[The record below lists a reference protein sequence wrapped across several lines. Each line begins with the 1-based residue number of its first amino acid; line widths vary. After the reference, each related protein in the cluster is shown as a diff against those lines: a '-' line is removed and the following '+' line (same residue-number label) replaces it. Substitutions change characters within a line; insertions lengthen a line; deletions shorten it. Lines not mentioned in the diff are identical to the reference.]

1 MDIYSCQE
9 AFGAKD
15 CTSAA
20 MRQAIADWYDL
31 YYGAAAA
38 GRDPCQRIAYT
49 VVSKLVKAVFGEYAV
64 SADQPLTRQLITEL
78 NKHKEQA
85 VAQALVG
92 GECWLKPWVEEG
104 FGFTLIPRDQILIF
118 GRDASGAPN
127 DVGTLEQTVS
137 GSATY
142 TLLERRSCDQ
152 RGFLTV
158 ENRLYRSFTAGL
170 LGTPVP
176 LSVHPAYEQLPDRY
190 TYEAPL
196 GIGLVRLKTP
206 MLNCVDGSPDGV
218 SVYGAAAGLIR
229 AIDENEAQLSGEF
242 SRGQSRVFVS
252 ADLLDGGQLTD
263 SLFVGLEEDPQQ
275 LGITL
280 FSPQL
285 REQSYLARKQ
295 EYLRNIESVV
305 GIKRGLLCDANL
317 DQRTATEISASQT
330 EHGLTVLDF
339 QNMWTDAVEATVALC
354 GQLAVLYGLAGKV
367 EPVRIDWG
375 NGILFDEEKR
385 WADYKELVSLGLLR
399 PEVALGW
406 RFGLPA
412 ETEAQRK
419 TIREKYMPQEAVNG
433 QVS

>member
-20 MRQAIADWYDL
+20 MKSAIADWYDL
-31 YYGAAAA
+31 YYGTATQ

-64 SADQPLTRQLITEL
+64 TASQPLTKQILAEL
-78 NKHKEQA
+78 DRFKELA

-92 GECWLKPWVEEG
+92 GACYLKPWPEKAG
-104 FGFTLIPRDQILIF
+104 FGFTLIPRNQILIF
-118 GRDASGAPN
+118 GRDATGAPT
-127 DVGTLEQTVS
+127 DVGTMEQTPD
-137 GSATY
+137 GSAVY
-142 TLLERRSCDQ
+142 TLLERRKTDEN
-152 RGFLTV
+152 GYLTI
-158 ENRLYRSFTAGL
+158 ENRLYRSFTPGL

-176 LSVHPAYEQLPDRY
+176 LRSHPLYAQLPERY
-190 TYEAPL
+190 TYQVPL
-196 GIGLVRLKTP
+196 GLGLVRLKTP
-206 MLNCVDGSPDGV
+206 MLGCVDGSPDGV
-218 SVYGAAAGLIR
+218 SVYAAAAGLIR
-229 AIDENEAQLSGEF
+229 AIDENEQQLSGEF

-252 ADLLDGGQLTD
+252 QDLLDGGQLTD
-263 SLFVGLEEDPQQ
+263 SVFVGLDEDPQQ

-285 REQSYLARKQ
+285 REQSYLNRKQ
-295 EYLRNIESVV
+295 EYLRNIESIV

-339 QNMWTDAVEATVALC
+339 QNMWARAVDETLELC
-354 GQLAVLYGLAGKV
+354 AVLASLYRIPGSV
-367 EPVRIDWG
+367 ERVRIDWG
-375 NGILFDEEKR
+375 NGVLFDEEKR
-385 WADYKELVSLGLLR
+385 WADYKELVAMGLLR
-399 PEVALGW
+399 PEIALAW

-412 ETEAQRK
+412 DTEEQRAE
-419 TIREKYMPQEAVNG
+419 IRRKYMPQTAE
-433 QVS
+433 S